1 VSGPTLDAHAA
12 GERVEALL
20 AELADPA
27 TAATAEELVVTLLG
41 LYGAGLDRVMEIVT
55 EAGSAE
61 VLHRLASDPLVS
73 ALLVAHD
80 LHPLTTAERVRTAI
94 DGVGLRTQGGDVEL
108 LGITDAGTVRL
119 GLRGCPSSRRAVVSA
134 IEAAIATA
142 APEITGV
149 EVETPPAGPGPL
161 LQIGPR
167 PS

>member
-1 VSGPTLDAHAA
+1 MSGPSLDAHAA

-20 AELADPA
+20 AGLADPEA
-27 TAATAEELVVTLLG
+27 AATAEELVVTLLG

-55 EAGSAE
+55 ETESVEA
-61 VLHRLASDPLVS
+61 LHRLASDPLVS
-73 ALLVAHD
+73 GLLVAHD

-94 DGVGLRTQGGDVEL
+94 DGVGLQAKAGDVEL
-108 LGITDAGTVRL
+108 LGITASGRVRL
-119 GLRGCPSSRRAVVSA
+119 RLRGCPSSRRAVTSA

-149 EVETPPAGPGPL
+149 EVETAPAGPGPL